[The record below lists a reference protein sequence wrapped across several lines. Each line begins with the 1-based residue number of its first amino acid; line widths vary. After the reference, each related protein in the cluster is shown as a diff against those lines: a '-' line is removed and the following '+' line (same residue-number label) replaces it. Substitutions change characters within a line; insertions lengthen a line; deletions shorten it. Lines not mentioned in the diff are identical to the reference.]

1 MKIAFRHI
9 GLLLFIYL
17 ASVMGTTS
25 LATENA
31 SPSFVGTWQGT
42 LSAGAISLRVVFNI
56 KSDDKGALS
65 GTLDSP
71 DQNTYGLPLDTVGK
85 DGSNVTV
92 EIKRIQGSYSGRFA
106 DDGKSIVG
114 TWSQLG
120 QSLPLTLV
128 PR

>member
-1 MKIAFRHI
+1 MKIAIRHAA
-9 GLLLFIYL
+9 LLLFIYL
-17 ASVMGTTS
+17 ASVMGTAS
-25 LATENA
+25 PAAENA

-56 KSDDKGALS
+56 KADDNGVLS

-71 DQNTYGLPLDTVGK
+71 DQNTFGLPIDTVRKEGG
-85 DGSNVTV
+85 DVTA
-92 EIKRIQGSYSGRFA
+92 EIKRIQGSYSGKFA
-106 DDGKSIVG
+106 DDGKSIIG

-120 QSLPLTLV
+120 QSLPLTLT